1 MAIVSSVLQKN
12 RWAGIIFR
20 LVSSF
25 SILAILVLIPLVA
38 AIFIAAGAPAR
49 RTALSASG
57 FNIVA
62 FCIVLWRYLDTEGV
76 GYKLLSSFPLV
87 QRWGINLGFGAD
99 GLALLMLGLSVVVTF
114 TAVLAAR
121 TPERSPNMFYACVM
135 LISAGAIWAF
145 VSTDVVLFYM
155 AHELALIPTFL
166 LIGIWGSGD
175 RQKAA
180 WKITIYLGVASF
192 VLLLGLIGLYFSV
205 PFMLRS
211 IWFGF
216 GMEELQLFAQGG
228 LLQLGHGTFLLLFF
242 GFGALVSLFPF
253 HTWAPSAY
261 AAAPAPAA
269 MLHAGVMKKIGLYGI
284 MRLVTPIFPEEVI
297 ECWMPLLLM
306 LVVGNILYVG
316 LVTVAQKRL
325 DLMLGNS
332 SVMHMGYAFLGIL
345 AWNTIG
351 WQGAGLLMLAHGLTI
366 AALFALCAAL
376 REKVGTL
383 EFSELG
389 GLAKWAPRMGLFFGL
404 AAFASVG
411 LPGFANFPAE
421 LLVFYGAFVKVKL
434 LFAPDVIP
442 FCTICK
448 DTCMDWPPIP
458 TSLAYLVVIPA
469 AVWGIV
475 ISAVYMLRAYRRIF
489 WGEAR
494 PEHKLNN
501 IDIVGA
507 ARWAVVILLAVLL
520 VVGVYPWLALQ
531 FLNFS

>member
-1 MAIVSSVLQKN
+1 LQKFCH
-12 RWAGIIFR
+12 AVIIFG

-25 SILAILVLIPLVA
+25 SILAILVLIPLIA
-38 AIFIAAGAPAR
+38 AIFIAAGASAR

-57 FNIVA
+57 FNILA
-62 FCIVLWRYLDTEGV
+62 FGIVLWRWDFASDG
-76 GYKLLSSFPLV
+76 GYQLLSSFPLV
-87 QRWGINLGFGAD
+87 PQWGINLGFGAD

-114 TAVLAAR
+114 AAVLAAR
-121 TPERSPNMFYACVM
+121 TPERSPNMFYVCVM

-145 VSTDVVLFYM
+145 ASTDVVLFYM

-166 LIGIWGSGD
+166 LIGIWGSGE

-180 WKITIYLGVASF
+180 WKITIYLGLASF
-192 VLLLGLIGLYFSV
+192 VLLLGLIGLYFAVPQSV
-205 PFMLRS
+205 RSLGGGFNML
-211 IWFGF
+211 
-216 GMEELQLFAQGG
+216 ELRDMAGHLD
-228 LLQLGHGTFLLLFF
+228 LGHGTFLLLFF
-242 GFGALVSLFPF
+242 GFGTLVSLFPF

-261 AAAPAPAA
+261 ASAPAPAA